1 MRYGAISPAQRCRMA
16 HPARQILPSDVPPK
30 QGYLMGR
37 RLMSEG
43 SEAVVEMKVEGPK
56 GPSSVQG
63 KKVAKTTRASGPGFA
78 SELGRVSGSDDAA
91 DSAAAVEN
99 ASGIAGVEGIFAAQ
113 SVDPGAG
120 QSSPEERRKRAQ
132 RGAEILDRL
141 EEIRR
146 GLLLGAIPK
155 DKLADLARLVRD
167 KREKGADP
175 VISRLLDEIELRAEV
190 ELAKLSRR
198 LA

>member
-1 MRYGAISPAQRCRMA
+1 
-16 HPARQILPSDVPPK
+16 
-30 QGYLMGR
+30 
-37 RLMSEG
+37 
-43 SEAVVEMKVEGPK
+43 MKVEGPK
-56 GPSSVQG
+56 GPSSVQL
-63 KKVAKTTRASGPGFA
+63 KKTKKAERASGSGFA
-78 SELGRVSGSDDAA
+78 AELSRSAGGDDAT
-91 DSAAAVEN
+91 DSAGPIDHS
-99 ASGIAGVEGIFAAQ
+99 SGIAGVDGIFAAQ
-113 SVDPGAG
+113 SVDAGAG
-120 QSSPEERRKRAQ
+120 QPGPDERQRRAQ

-146 GLLLGAIPK
+146 GLLMGAVPK
-155 DKLADLARLVRD
+155 DRLAELARIVRD

>member
-1 MRYGAISPAQRCRMA
+1 
-16 HPARQILPSDVPPK
+16 
-30 QGYLMGR
+30 
-37 RLMSEG
+37 
-43 SEAVVEMKVEGPK
+43 MKVEGPK

-63 KKVAKTTRASGPGFA
+63 KKVAKATRAAGSGFA
-78 SELGRVSGSDDAA
+78 SELGRVSGGADDA

-99 ASGIAGVEGIFAAQ
+99 ASGIAGVEGVFAAQ

-120 QSSPEERRKRAQ
+120 QPSPEERRKRAQ

>member
-1 MRYGAISPAQRCRMA
+1 
-16 HPARQILPSDVPPK
+16 
-30 QGYLMGR
+30 
-37 RLMSEG
+37 
-43 SEAVVEMKVEGPK
+43 MKVEGPK

-63 KKVAKTTRASGPGFA
+63 KKVAKATRAAGSGFA
-78 SELGRVSGSDDAA
+78 SELGRVSGGDDDADS

-120 QSSPEERRKRAQ
+120 QPSPEERRKRAQ